1 MELRFFLFQTVELA
15 QCGMNVRALGQTH
28 PIAQDRFQRR
38 EVTVPLGPEAGAG
51 LRLCQSGDGAD
62 LPRADGLCQRIFCAG
77 VKPQLVGL
85 FGPGLAVRFAGE
97 LGFDFQLTAG
107 DAQPGQPLAPLILRD
122 FEHPRTESFQ
132 RRGGAGVFVEA
143 GQQFVHTLQS
153 AGILPLQ
160 GHAKPAGK
168 DVPPGD
174 GRDDV
179 LRRQA
184 ARVQHLFHQALVAEG
199 QCLVPFGLLCAEIH
213 ESVAQT
219 VGKLAQQ
226 RIFARAG
233 QVHFIDEHEGRDM
246 IPPQQT
252 PERLGMALDAVG
264 AADDQHSVVEHLQ
277 SALRLGGKVHMAGGV
292 QQGDIRTSRFQQGL
306 LGKDGDPTR
315 LFQRVGVEEGIFVI
329 HPAQLAD
336 AARAVEHCLGEGG
349 LAGVYMGKD
358 AHHQLFFAF
367 FCHVRCP
374 HTAPAMRPM
383 MSSAPPRMRFE
394 SMLQ

>member
-1 MELRFFLFQTVELA
+1 M
-15 QCGMNVRALGQTH
+15 
-28 PIAQDRFQRR
+28 
-38 EVTVPLGPEAGAG
+38 
-51 LRLCQSGDGAD
+51 
-62 LPRADGLCQRIFCAG
+62 
-77 VKPQLVGL
+77 
-85 FGPGLAVRFAGE
+85 
-97 LGFDFQLTAG
+97 
-107 DAQPGQPLAPLILRD
+107 
-122 FEHPRTESFQ
+122 
-132 RRGGAGVFVEA
+132 
-143 GQQFVHTLQS
+143 
-153 AGILPLQ
+153 
-160 GHAKPAGK
+160 
-168 DVPPGD
+168 PPGD

-226 RIFARAG
+226 RLFARAG

-306 LGKDGDPTR
+306 LGKDGDATR

-383 MSSAPPRMRFE
+383 MSSAPPRSRFE
-394 SMLQ
+394 SILQ

>member
-1 MELRFFLFQTVELA
+1 M
-15 QCGMNVRALGQTH
+15 
-28 PIAQDRFQRR
+28 
-38 EVTVPLGPEAGAG
+38 
-51 LRLCQSGDGAD
+51 
-62 LPRADGLCQRIFCAG
+62 
-77 VKPQLVGL
+77 
-85 FGPGLAVRFAGE
+85 
-97 LGFDFQLTAG
+97 
-107 DAQPGQPLAPLILRD
+107 
-122 FEHPRTESFQ
+122 
-132 RRGGAGVFVEA
+132 
-143 GQQFVHTLQS
+143 
-153 AGILPLQ
+153 
-160 GHAKPAGK
+160 
-168 DVPPGD
+168 PPGD

-184 ARVQHLFHQALVAEG
+184 ARVQHFFHQALVAEG
-199 QCLVPFGLLCAEIH
+199 QCLVPFGLLCTEIH

-226 RIFARAG
+226 RLFARAG

-277 SALRLGGKVHMAGGV
+277 RALRFGGKVHMAGGV
-292 QQGDIRTSRFQQGL
+292 QQGDTRTSCFQQGL

-336 AARAVEHCLGEGG
+336 AARAVEHRLGEGG

-383 MSSAPPRMRFE
+383 MSSAPPRSRFE
-394 SMLQ
+394 SILQ